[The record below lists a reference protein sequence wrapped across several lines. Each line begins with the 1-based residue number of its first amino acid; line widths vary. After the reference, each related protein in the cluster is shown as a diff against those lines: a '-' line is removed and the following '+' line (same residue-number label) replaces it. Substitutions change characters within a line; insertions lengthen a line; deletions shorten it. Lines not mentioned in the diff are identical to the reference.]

1 MVVSLIS
8 QGLIII
14 VLLTFSFGP
23 AFFSLINTGIK
34 HGYKPGSLL
43 AMGIVLSDFLLC
55 MMICLVVHF
64 GAISLLH
71 SDKAQTFSSIIGGI
85 ILIVFGAFHFRKHAP
100 LTATENVN
108 LVEYQAPRPSLMILK
123 GFVLNL
129 FNPAVW
135 FLWLGNVT
143 AISKTLDYSLIRL
156 IIFFSIILGCTLV
169 IELTKVYLAGKIK
182 HFLTDRL
189 MTAVNYITGTALIF
203 FGLYLI
209 YNHIFHQR
217 MAG

>member
-1 MVVSLIS
+1 M
-8 QGLIII
+8 I

-34 HGYKPGSLL
+34 HGQKPGTLL
-43 AMGIVLSDFLLC
+43 ATGIVLSDFLLC
-55 MMICLVVHF
+55 MIVCIVVYY
-64 GAISLLH
+64 GALNLLH
-71 SDKAQTFSSIIGGI
+71 SDRAQMFSSIIGGI

-100 LTATENVN
+100 LNTTENVN
-108 LVEYQAPRPSLMILK
+108 LVEYQTPHPMLMVLK
-123 GFVLNL
+123 GFVLNI

-143 AISKTLDYSLIRL
+143 AIGKTLDYSLFKMIV
-156 IIFFSIILGCTLV
+156 FFSIILCCTLV
-169 IELTKVYLAGKIK
+169 VECTKVYLAGKIK

-189 MTAVNYITGTALIF
+189 MTIVNYITGTSLIC

-209 YNHIFHQR
+209 YNHIFHQVHSTVVQ
-217 MAG
+217 